1 MPTTTSKSKHFLQLH
16 ILIFIFGFTA
26 ILGKLISVNALSLV
40 WYRMLLA
47 TLFVFFFI
55 LLKKIRF
62 KVSKHKIPALL
73 LAGIALS
80 LHWVTFFEAIKISNI
95 SIALITM
102 STGAF
107 LGSLIEPIWYKRKII
122 WYEVVFG
129 LIIIFGLYIIFNME
143 TQYYMGILMGLLSS
157 FLNVVFTMINGKLIN
172 DQKPSII
179 GFYEM
184 GIGTLFL
191 TAFLFYDGGFTPEF
205 FNISSLDFFYL
216 IILASVCTAYA
227 FIALVKTMRFIS
239 PYTILLSLNL
249 EPVYGIV
256 LAILIFGESEH
267 MQPTFYVGA
276 ILILGIIVLNG
287 VLKNRENIKIGSSKV
302 N

>member
-1 MPTTTSKSKHFLQLH
+1 MQSGSKPKYFVQLH
-16 ILIFIFGFTA
+16 LLIFILGFTA
-26 ILGKLISVNALSLV
+26 ILGKLISINALPLV

-47 TLFVFFFI
+47 TIFISVFIFFRK
-55 LLKKIRF
+55 LNF
-62 KVSKHKIPALL
+62 KVNKSKIPALL

-80 LHWVTFFEAIKISNI
+80 LHWVTFFEAIKIANI

-107 LGSLIEPIWYKRKII
+107 LGSLIEPVWFKRKVI
-122 WYEVVFG
+122 WYEVIFG
-129 LIIIFGLYIIFNME
+129 LIIILGLYIIFKVE
-143 TQYYMGILMGLLSS
+143 TQYYEGILMGLLSS
-157 FLNVVFTMINGKLIN
+157 FLNVLFTMINGKLIKE
-172 DQKPSII
+172 QKPSII

-191 TAFLFYDGGFTPEF
+191 TGYIF
-205 FNISSLDFFYL
+205 FRGNFNSDFFSITLNDSFYL

-249 EPVYGIV
+249 EPVYGIL
-256 LAILIFGESEH
+256 LAILIFGESEY
-267 MQPTFYVGA
+267 MRTTFYIGA
-276 ILILGIIVLNG
+276 VIILAIIALNG
-287 VLKNRENIKIGSSKV
+287 VLKSRQNIKIKSGKV